1 MLRTAA
7 ALAALT
13 LSGVVYADPQCSVTI
28 HGTDQMT
35 YDLKTITVPASCEH
49 FTVNLKHPG
58 TLPKNVM
65 GHNWVLTRKDDLKAV
80 ADDGAK
86 AGQSNDYVQPGDAR
100 VIAHT
105 KLIGGNE
112 EASVTFDTKALKQGD
127 DYVFFCSYPFH
138 ATVMKGTLTVS
149 D

>member
-13 LSGVVYADPQCSVTI
+13 LSAFAHADEQCSVNI

-35 YDLKTITVPASCEH
+35 YNLQTITVPASCKQ
-49 FTVNLKHPG
+49 FKVNLQHPG

-65 GHNWVLTRKDDLKAV
+65 GHNWVLTSKDDLKGV

-86 AGQSNDYVQPGDAR
+86 AGESNDYVKPGDTR

-105 KLIGGNE
+105 KLIGGGE
-112 EASVTFDTKALKQGD
+112 EASVTLDTKALKKGN

-138 ATVMKGTLTVS
+138 ATVMKGTLSVA

>member
-13 LSGVVYADPQCSVTI
+13 LSGFVYADEQCSVTL

-35 YDLKTITVPASCEH
+35 FDLQTITVPASCKQ
-49 FTVNLKHPG
+49 FKVTLKHPG
-58 TLPKNVM
+58 TMPKNVM

-80 ADDGAK
+80 ADEGAK
-86 AGQSNDYVQPGDAR
+86 AGENNDYVQPGDAR
-100 VIAHT
+100 VLAHT

-112 EASVTFDTKALKQGD
+112 QASVTLETKVLNKGD

-138 ATVMKGTLTVS
+138 ATVMKGTLTVV

>member
-13 LSGVVYADPQCSVTI
+13 LSGFAFADTQCSVTI

-35 YDLKTITVPASCEH
+35 YDLKTIAVPASCKQFQVTLE
-49 FTVNLKHPG
+49 HPG

-65 GHNWVLTRKDDLKAV
+65 GHNWVLSKKDDLKGV
-80 ADDGAK
+80 TDDGSK
-86 AGQSNDYVQPGDAR
+86 AGESNDYVQPGDAR
-100 VIAHT
+100 VLAHT
-105 KLIGGNE
+105 KLIGGGE
-112 EASVTFDTKALKQGD
+112 KATVTLDTKKLKKGD

-138 ATVMKGTLTVS
+138 ATMMKGTLTFS
-149 D
+149 G